1 MDDAIEETIVAVRAD
16 TQAFG
21 ADMRAMRSTFDAT
34 LLDGFDRARTVLER
48 GLLSAIRK
56 GSVGFDD
63 LQRVA
68 ARALD
73 QIAAQALRLGLDD
86 VFGGGGSGGGFAGL
100 IGTAA
105 GALFGLPGRAT
116 GGTVSP
122 QRPYLVGER
131 GPELFVPASAGRV
144 EANAGTGTSRD
155 VKVSIA
161 IAAPRGTPAPV
172 AMQRSARQVASAV
185 RRALGT

>member
-1 MDDAIEETIVAVRAD
+1 MDDEIEEMIVAVRAD

-34 LLDGFDRARTVLER
+34 LLDGFDRAGTVLER

-144 EANAGTGTSRD
+144 EANAGTDTSRD

-161 IAAPRGTPAPV
+161 IAAPRGTTAPV

-185 RRALGT
+185 RRALGS

>member
-1 MDDAIEETIVAVRAD
+1 MDDEIEEMIVAVRAD

-73 QIAAQALRLGLDD
+73 QIAAQALRLGLDE
-86 VFGGGGSGGGFAGL
+86 VFGGGGFAGL

-144 EANAGTGTSRD
+144 EANAGTDTSRD

-161 IAAPRGTPAPV
+161 IAAPRGTTAPV